1 MLYIHT
7 PESMGVSH
15 SHSVAHT
22 HMYKSIQMPSQMY
35 MCTQLITHTHGKGH
49 LNTRRATQ
57 LRESACSC
65 SHAHAQLTYSHTPAI
80 PMHNSHSH
88 TQSPIHACM
97 HTRIHRHTHTQ
108 ANMLSCPYNTHAGK
122 IHTSSQG
129 VITNIISRPPSHYSG
144 HHGFRRT
151 QSALASFSPSLH
163 PFFSLSV

>member
-1 MLYIHT
+1 MQTHFWCYTHMLYIHT

-97 HTRIHRHTHTQ
+97 HTRIHRHTHTSKHVVLPLQ
-108 ANMLSCPYNTHAGK
+108 YPCWKNPHKLTG
-122 IHTSSQG
+122 IH
-129 VITNIISRPPSHYSG
+129 Y
-144 HHGFRRT
+144 
-151 QSALASFSPSLH
+151 
-163 PFFSLSV
+163 